1 MFLLI
6 YIIILRTPKR
16 SDMIYKRNCPNCG
29 DEIQY
34 INPRSFKW
42 ADRDKKP
49 CRKCYTLK
57 ISETLKQKI
66 KNGEFIPH
74 VRNSELEKNLIRPFS
89 KKCPN
94 CQNEMRYTSKWK
106 RDHSEKN
113 KTLCNSCSTYK
124 YKKNFKNIINSEHV
138 KQMRATKAGYE
149 SFAEYEREYPKK
161 KMYKNEVWRLTYKQ
175 PLESLENFHLRGKCG
190 VEGAWQIDHIKSID
204 WGYRNGV
211 AAEEIARFS
220 NLRMI
225 PWKENLLKSSK

>member
-1 MFLLI
+1 MT
-6 YIIILRTPKR
+6 YQRNCSNCNQIIEYQNKR
-16 SDMIYKRNCPNCG
+16 SWYNAKKRNSNCKKCAIENIRKTLLKKVEDGTYKKNIRPKNQFVNYTHFRNCPVCNREMG
-29 DEIQY
+29 Y
-34 INPRSFKW
+34 T
-42 ADRDKKP
+42 
-49 CRKCYTLK
+49 RKD
-57 ISETLKQKI
+57 IMI
-66 KNGEFIPH
+66 
-74 VRNSELEKNLIRPFS
+74 NSE
-89 KKCPN
+89 KK
-94 CQNEMRYTSKWK
+94 
-106 RDHSEKN
+106 
-113 KTLCNSCSTYK
+113 KTICNSCSTYK